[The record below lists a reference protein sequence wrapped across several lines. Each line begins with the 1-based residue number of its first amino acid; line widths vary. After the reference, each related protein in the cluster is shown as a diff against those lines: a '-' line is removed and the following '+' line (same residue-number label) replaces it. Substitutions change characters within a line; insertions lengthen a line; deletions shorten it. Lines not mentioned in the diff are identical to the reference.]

1 MQHRGR
7 FADAHLPDVLVWH
20 GLRLFHWMPVHDN
33 LTKPS
38 EIMTVT
44 TTKGWAEHASCRGLD
59 AEIFMATR
67 GDLLKIR
74 EAKKICEQCPVIL
87 LCREY
92 SLHLAQNY
100 DTYGVF
106 GGWSRNERINHL
118 RVIGLHVRR
127 WGGTEPST
135 NIGSGNRG
143 GAHGTATAVRRHR
156 SMGESLCDECELG
169 DQRRKQMVALAR
181 RRQAVKKRLEAT
193 NE

>member
-1 MQHRGR
+1 
-7 FADAHLPDVLVWH
+7 
-20 GLRLFHWMPVHDN
+20 MPGHDN
-33 LTKPS
+33 LTKQTQT
-38 EIMTVT
+38 MTVT

-59 AEIFMATR
+59 ADIFMATR

-74 EAKKICEQCPVIL
+74 EAKKICEQCPVMMQ
-87 LCREY
+87 CREY

-118 RVIGLHVRR
+118 RMVGLHVRR

-156 SMGESLCDECELG
+156 SLGEPLCDECEVG
-169 DQRRKQMVALAR
+169 DQCRKMKVALAR
-181 RRQAVKKRLEAT
+181 RRQAVKKRQEEQ
-193 NE
+193 NEKSSGISENFDGDA

>member
-1 MQHRGR
+1 
-7 FADAHLPDVLVWH
+7 
-20 GLRLFHWMPVHDN
+20 
-33 LTKPS
+33 
-38 EIMTVT
+38 MTVT

-59 AEIFMATR
+59 ADIFMATR

-74 EAKKICEQCPVIL
+74 EAKKICEQCPVMMQ
-87 LCREY
+87 CREY

-118 RVIGLHVRR
+118 RMVGLHVRR

-156 SMGESLCDECELG
+156 SLGELLCDECETG
-169 DQRRKQMVALAR
+169 DQRRRQMVALAR
-181 RRQAVKKRLEAT
+181 RRQAVKKRMEAT